1 MIKQFDVFLAHN
13 SQDKSQVQEIAN
25 KLKEKGLVPWLDK
38 EQILG
43 GDSIPQ
49 KVTLGLG
56 QSKAAIF
63 FIGLQGLGKFQ
74 EVWELDTLIM
84 LCSQQGIPIIPVLL
98 PGVNQLPSCLLMFAG
113 KKWIQFKSSINEL
126 TSLDLLIRSI
136 STHVNRP
143 IESTEEIQRQPDTNE
158 LLQNLANPD
167 PLVCFAAARILRG
180 RSDLGEKIINISA
193 HSHVVEEAVRMVLES
208 FPEKS
213 AELLVATIRDCS
225 TTGESWGR
233 ASRASRYC
241 SPSHSSFTEGLLV
254 DFLKQ
259 GSSNIERLRHVL
271 MALGRIGCL
280 AFYTTEINDLFI
292 NNIGRRFIYKDDL
305 IQKCFSFALKGAAW
319 NFVLAS
325 DLSIGTA
332 SRSFLN
338 LMDLGEKTRRPLE
351 SVPLGLCSLRHVDE
365 ILTTWLDADS
375 PYVKRLGLMVLGRLR
390 VARSAKKILR
400 IFQQHRDDDIAE
412 AAVHALWCIGEPNSI
427 KALLNLGTSVLAGQ
441 GLLLLHDEDSFDRWL
456 PRILESN
463 YAWLAY
469 RAIGLRT
476 RKDKISLLQDGLF
489 HTNPVHRGSAALA
502 LARLGEHNGLKK
514 AYEESDNVDERIFT
528 ALAVLSAE
536 LVDYSSLEKQLRID
550 LAKQSFI
557 YDIEAQEDILTI
569 LRECGVQKAEELAQA
584 WTPFYGKGNVEIGL
598 SFS

>member
-25 KLKEKGLVPWLDK
+25 KLKEKGLVPCLDK

-49 KVTLGLG
+49 KVTSGLER
-56 QSKAAIF
+56 SKAAIF
-63 FIGLQGLGKFQ
+63 FIGSQGLGKFQ
-74 EVWELDTLIM
+74 ETWELDTLIM
-84 LCSQQGIPIIPVLL
+84 LCSQQKIPIIPVLL
-98 PGVNQLPSCLLMFAG
+98 PGVSQLPPCLLIFTG
-113 KKWIQFKSSINEL
+113 KKWIQFKSNISEVAP
-126 TSLDLLIRSI
+126 LDLLIRSI
-136 STHVNRP
+136 SAHVNRP
-143 IESTEEIQRQPDTNE
+143 IFVESTEETQRQLGTNE
-158 LLQNLANPD
+158 LLQNLADPD

-180 RSDLGEKIINISA
+180 RSDLGEELIDISA
-193 HSHVVEEAVRMVLES
+193 SSRVAEKAVRMVLES

-213 AELLVATIRDCS
+213 AELLVTAIRDCG
-225 TTGESWGR
+225 TTGESWFR

-241 SPSHSSFTEGLLV
+241 SPSHSSFAEGLLV
-254 DFLKQ
+254 DFLTQ
-259 GSSNIERLRHVL
+259 GSGHIERLRHVL
-271 MALGRIGCL
+271 MALGRIGRL
-280 AFYTTEINDLFI
+280 AFYTSEINDLFI
-292 NNIGRRFIYKDDL
+292 NNIGREFISYNDDR
-305 IQKCFSFALKGAAW
+305 IQKCFSYALEGAAW

-338 LMDLGEKTRRPLE
+338 LMDLGEKTRRQSA

-375 PYVKRLGLMVLGRLR
+375 PCVKRLGLIVLSKLR
-390 VARSAKKILR
+390 VARSAKKILQ
-400 IFQQHRDDDIAE
+400 IFQHHRDDNIAE
-412 AAVHALWCIGEPNSI
+412 TAARALWCIGEPNSI
-427 KALLNLGTSVLAGQ
+427 KALMNLGTSVLAGQ
-441 GLLLLHDEDSFDRWL
+441 GLLHVDEDSFYRWL

-469 RAIGLRT
+469 RAIGLRK

-502 LARLGEHNGLKK
+502 LARLGEHSGLKK

-528 ALAVLSAE
+528 ALAVLSADHRRAS
-536 LVDYSSLEKQLRID
+536 V
-550 LAKQSFI
+550 AF
-557 YDIEAQEDILTI
+557 
-569 LRECGVQKAEELAQA
+569 RE
-584 WTPFYGKGNVEIGL
+584 I
-598 SFS
+598 